1 MADNSPTLQRW
12 VRGQSWASP
21 VGQASCLSPTRLNGP
36 TRDGRILSSL
46 TGLFSPN
53 HRYPPV
59 NRWAISF
66 RPAGLSRDRRHRQR
80 RSGTQEGRARALSEP
95 SPSPAGDTHTE
106 KRGRGRPRPAFSA
119 LCLFASLFLSSAHA
133 QEKITYQDQVLP
145 LIEANCAKCHNSDK
159 KKADL
164 DLTSFQGALKGSGSG
179 PIVLSGNPDGSKLW
193 KALNHAEEPF
203 MPPNRP
209 KLGDKELETFKKW
222 IAGGLLEN
230 PTGKAIASVSS
241 GVDLT
246 LKEEALGKPEGS
258 APMPQELPL
267 ETVVHT
273 ARGTAI
279 TGLAASPWA
288 PLIAVAGQKEVLL
301 FHSDTLELLGILP
314 FAEGQPVDLKFS
326 HSGKLL
332 LASGG
337 RAAKSGRVV
346 VWNVVT
352 GEHLMTLGDEY
363 DTVLAADLR
372 PDQSQVALGGPSR
385 LVKIVSLKTGEVQH
399 KIKKH
404 TDWVMAVAF
413 SPNGQMLASA
423 DRNGSISVWDPDS
436 AQELFTFSGHK
447 SAVTALSW
455 RPDSKLLAS
464 SSEDGTVKL
473 WDLKEGKRLK
483 SWTANNSG
491 SLCVNYAPD
500 GQLVT
505 CGRDNSVTIWD
516 GNGGKSRHCEFFG
529 NIPIRAVF
537 SGDSQ
542 RVVATDFQG
551 RIGVWTVA
559 DQKRVGEINP
569 DPLLLTDQ
577 IAAAQKKADE
587 LQGRVSAAAANIA
600 AAEAEV
606 AKATAALD
614 EAKKNLESA
623 RAEQSARQ
631 IEVAKLSEQL
641 TNAPPDLPAK
651 LAASSNA
658 WSEACS
664 KVTNVTATVDARTKD
679 LEAAKGKLAGVK
691 AQSPDAELAT
701 SKAALNKL
709 QAAQV
714 LSTVYHVREAITLK
728 RREHEKAAAI
738 LDANLQAQQK
748 AEKELAAA
756 KEAATKAEVELK
768 SAQAEVS
775 TNKPTADKLAAELKA
790 EQARLDTLLN
800 QYRSASTG
808 ATALAKGAGQ

>member
-1 MADNSPTLQRW
+1 MIEAEENT
-12 VRGQSWASP
+12 GA
-21 VGQASCLSPTRLNGP
+21 GT
-36 TRDGRILSSL
+36 SS
-46 TGLFSPN
+46 SACP
-53 HRYPPV
+53 
-59 NRWAISF
+59 
-66 RPAGLSRDRRHRQR
+66 
-80 RSGTQEGRARALSEP
+80 
-95 SPSPAGDTHTE
+95 DTAE
-106 KRGRGRPRPAFSA
+106 RGRGRPRPASST
-119 LCLFASLFLSSAHA
+119 LCLLASLSVSSAVA
-133 QEKITYQDQVLP
+133 QEKITYQDNVLP
-145 LIEANCAKCHNSDK
+145 LIEANCSKCHNPDK

-179 PIVLSGNPDGSKLW
+179 PIVLSSNPDGSKLW
-193 KALNHAEEPF
+193 KALNHSEEPF

-230 PTGKAIASVSS
+230 ATGKSIAAASS

-246 LKEEALGKPEGS
+246 LKPEALGKPEGPP
-258 APMPQELPL
+258 PMPQELPL

-273 ARGTAI
+273 PRGTAI

-288 PLIAVAGQKEVLL
+288 PFIAVAGQKEVLL

-326 HSGKLL
+326 RSGKLL

-346 VWNVVT
+346 VWDVVT

-363 DTVLAADLR
+363 DTVLTADIR
-372 PDQSQVALGGPSR
+372 PDQSQVALGSPSR
-385 LVKIVSLKTGEVQH
+385 LVKVISLKNGEVQH

-423 DRNGSISVWDPDS
+423 DRNGSISIWDPDS
-436 AQELFTFSGHK
+436 AQELFTFAGHK

-473 WDLKEGKRLK
+473 WDLKEGKRVK
-483 SWTANNSG
+483 SWTANSSG
-491 SLCVNYAPD
+491 SLCVNYSPD

-516 GNGGKSRHCEFFG
+516 GNGGKGRHCEFFG

-537 SGDSQ
+537 SSDSQ
-542 RVVATDFQG
+542 RVVATDFEG

-569 DPLLLTDQ
+569 DPLLLPDQ
-577 IAAAQKKADE
+577 IAAAQKKADD
-587 LQGRVSAAAANIA
+587 LQLKVSAAATNIA
-600 AAEAEV
+600 AAEVEV
-606 AKATAALD
+606 AKATAALE

-623 RAEQSARQ
+623 HAEQTARQ
-631 IEVAKLSEQL
+631 SEVAKLSEQL
-641 TNAPPDLPAK
+641 TNAPTDLPAK
-651 LAASSNA
+651 LAASSAA
-658 WSEACS
+658 WNEAS
-664 KVTNVTATVDARTKD
+664 TKVTNINATVEARTKD
-679 LEAAKGKLAGVK
+679 VETAKGKLAAAK

-701 SKAALNKL
+701 AKAALNKL

-714 LSTVYHVREAITLK
+714 LTSVYRVREAITLK
-728 RREHEKAAAI
+728 RREHERAAAT

-748 AEKELAAA
+748 AEKELAVA
-756 KEAATKAEVELK
+756 KEAASKAEAELK

-775 TNKPTADKLAAELKA
+775 TNKPATDRLAAELKA
-790 EQARLDTLLN
+790 EQARLDALLN
-800 QYRSASTG
+800 QYRSAGTN
-808 ATALAKGAGQ
+808 ATALAKGTGP